1 MACNRK
7 YQKSTLTAYT
17 VPSTAEAVG
26 AILAFANRQL
36 TGCSID
42 FTAGGT
48 TVVLDKPG
56 LYLVE
61 FNATVANQG
70 TTGNIT
76 AQLRKNGVDVPGA
89 TATTA
94 SASTTDLRTV
104 TFTQIIEVNPSC
116 CAINNDANLT
126 VVNTGVAANYSNF
139 NINVVKL
146 A

>member
-1 MACNRK
+1 MTCNRK

-17 VPSTAEAVG
+17 IPSTAEAVNG
-26 AILAFANRQL
+26 VLAFANRNL

-42 FTAGGT
+42 FTAGAT
-48 TVVLDKPG
+48 AINLTKPG

-70 TTGNIT
+70 TTGNVT
-76 AQLRKNGVDVPGA
+76 AQLQRNGISVPGA

-94 SASTTDLRTV
+94 SASATDLRSISFAQV
-104 TFTQIIEVNPSC
+104 IEVSPSC
-116 CAINNDANLT
+116 CAVNNDASLT
-126 VVNTGVAANYSNF
+126 VVNTGVAANYSDF
-139 NINVVKL
+139 NINVIKL

>member
-17 VPSTAEAVG
+17 VPSTAAAVNG
-26 AILAFANRQL
+26 VLAFANRQL

-76 AQLRKNGVDVPGA
+76 AQLQRNGVNVPGA

-94 SASTTDLRTV
+94 SASTTDLRTIA
-104 TFTQIIEVNPSC
+104 FTQIVEVSPSC
-116 CAINNDANLT
+116 CAVNNDANLT
-126 VVNTGVAANYSNF
+126 IVNSGVAANYSNF
-139 NINVVKL
+139 NINIVKL

>member
-1 MACNRK
+1 MTCNRK

-17 VPSTAEAVG
+17 VPVTAEAVNG
-26 AILAFANRQL
+26 VLAFANRQL

-42 FTAGGT
+42 FTTGST
-48 TVVLDKPG
+48 TISLTKPG

-61 FNATVANQG
+61 FNATVTNAG
-70 TTGNIT
+70 TTGNVV
-76 AQLRKNGVDVPGA
+76 AQLQKNGVNVPGA
-89 TATTA
+89 TATT
-94 SASTTDLRTV
+94 SSTSTTVL

-116 CAINNDANLT
+116 CAVNNDANLT